1 VWESDWWI
9 FWLSGGVGKTFNF
22 SGWVSGPLY
31 SSGELLEVYLA
42 IWGAGMDFIFSQWVS
57 DPLCRWMRVIGGIS
71 CHLGV
76 WEGQ

>member
-1 VWESDWWI
+1 MIGVFFGCLEGWER
-9 FWLSGGVGKTFNF
+9 LNF